1 MSKTAAFFDI
11 DGTLLDSTIV
21 HFYAHLSTAEMSPR
35 QRAWWTIRFAPWI
48 PVLMAVDMFSR
59 AAFNR
64 MFYRFYKGMEAER
77 LFRLMERTAESF
89 ALPKM
94 FPEAKKTLE
103 RHAAQGHE
111 TALVTGTA
119 EMIAAPLGRL
129 LEASGVMAVQLEVSE
144 GRFTGEL
151 TTPPLSGEAKADAA
165 RAFAAERGIDLSAS
179 YAYGDSMADAELL
192 RLTGH
197 PTAVNPSR
205 GLRSLAKREGWPV
218 KRWRRG

>member
-1 MSKTAAFFDI
+1 
-11 DGTLLDSTIV
+11 
-21 HFYAHLSTAEMSPR
+21 
-35 QRAWWTIRFAPWI
+35 
-48 PVLMAVDMFSR
+48 MAVDMFSR

-64 MFYRFYKGMEAER
+64 MFYRFYKGMEGGAAFSFDGADDGVVCAAEDVPR
-77 LFRLMERTAESF
+77 SER
-89 ALPKM
+89 
-94 FPEAKKTLE
+94 KTFE

-129 LEASGVMAVQLEVSE
+129 LGASGVMAVQLEVSE

-197 PTAVNPSR
+197 PIAVNPSR
-205 GLRSLAKREGWPV
+205 GLLSLAKREGWTV